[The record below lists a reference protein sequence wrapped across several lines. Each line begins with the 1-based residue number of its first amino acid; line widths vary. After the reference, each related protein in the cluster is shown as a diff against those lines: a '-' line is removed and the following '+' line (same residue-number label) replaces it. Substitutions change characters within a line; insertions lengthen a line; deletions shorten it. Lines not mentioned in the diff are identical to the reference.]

1 MDGKG
6 MGLQTLKTPALSRQ
20 QTPGCWMPPDDHI
33 VSEATKHAGPG
44 LTRGVGSD
52 FCVEG
57 SWVSQY
63 CLDKMTGD
71 GGKSDSVIIFC
82 LSQKNEETMGLLYA
96 VMAIEVERQDVSR
109 RFLLLWDLLHKPD
122 IPWAWIL
129 WTYMLVF
136 SWIKESYQ
144 WRQQKDLEILERLKW
159 MAKYHSFP
167 WFPWFPYGPMVPGFF
182 PASLCRVWQWHTM
195 PPRIDEL
202 SNWKP
207 ASWDQS
213 THPRNRASTRDSCH
227 APKPQY
233 LIELCIARDRPWR
246 WKSCAEWTSFGQNS
260 EMCTDIVSFLHVSYC
275 RWHGRSQGIDHA
287 KFWCI

>member
-1 MDGKG
+1 
-6 MGLQTLKTPALSRQ
+6 
-20 QTPGCWMPPDDHI
+20 MPPDDHI

-71 GGKSDSVIIFC
+71 GEKIWFSYILFVPEKWRDYGAIICYYGYWSWKTGRVSPIFI
-82 LSQKNEETMGLLYA
+82 A
-96 VMAIEVERQDVSR
+96 MAPAAQA
-109 RFLLLWDLLHKPD
+109 D
-122 IPWAWIL
+122 IPRAWIL
-129 WTYMLVF
+129 WTYMSVF

-144 WRQQKDLEILERLKW
+144 WGKQKDLEILERLKW
-159 MAKYHSFP
+159 MAKYHS
-167 WFPWFPYGPMVPGFF
+167 FPWFPYGPMVPGFF

-233 LIELCIARDRPWR
+233 LIELWYCPRSSMKMETLCGLDSIGLPLGKIQR
-246 WKSCAEWTSFGQNS
+246 CAPT
-260 EMCTDIVSFLHVSYC
+260 
-275 RWHGRSQGIDHA
+275 
-287 KFWCI
+287 

>member
-6 MGLQTLKTPALSRQ
+6 MDYKLEDSSA
-20 QTPGCWMPPDDHI
+20 
-33 VSEATKHAGPG
+33 VEATNPWVLDASGRPYCLRKPRNMAGPG

-71 GGKSDSVIIFC
+71 GGKLWFCYYILFVPEKWRDYGAIICCYGYWSWKTGRVLADFYC
-82 LSQKNEETMGLLYA
+82 YG
-96 VMAIEVERQDVSR
+96 
-109 RFLLLWDLLHKPD
+109 DLLHKPD

-167 WFPWFPYGPMVPGFF
+167 WFPWFPYGPMVPRLLSSK
-182 PASLCRVWQWHTM
+182 SLPSMAVTHYATENRRAFQLETSVFGIKVQHPTK
-195 PPRIDEL
+195 PRF
-202 SNWKP
+202 NK
-207 ASWDQS
+207 
-213 THPRNRASTRDSCH
+213 R
-227 APKPQY
+227 
-233 LIELCIARDRPWR
+233 
-246 WKSCAEWTSFGQNS
+246 
-260 EMCTDIVSFLHVSYC
+260 
-275 RWHGRSQGIDHA
+275 
-287 KFWCI
+287 